1 MRLRR
6 ALIRWVFVDIYEEEE
21 EQIETSNADWE
32 GRGLF
37 QSGAAHKAV
46 ARIRV
51 RSKRRRTRRLL
62 TIGFGGLACAL
73 AFGASLSGI
82 RALDAMF
89 GGLTAF
95 IAAAAFARSH

>member
-1 MRLRR
+1 MRLWR
-6 ALIRWVFVDIYEEEE
+6 ALIRSMFVDIYEEED
-21 EQIETSNADWE
+21 EQLETSHADWE

-37 QSGAAHKAV
+37 QSGAAQKAL

-73 AFGASLSGI
+73 AIGASWSGNG
-82 RALDAMF
+82 ALAAMC

-95 IAAAAFARSH
+95 VAAAAFARSR